1 MCIRD
6 RIGIAII
13 GAALATLHYKNS
25 KHVTLVEPKAEVSE
39 SGEIE
44 DDEI

>member
-1 MCIRD
+1 M
-6 RIGIAII
+6 IGIAII
-13 GAALATLHYKNS
+13 GLALATLHYKNGQQ
-25 KHVTLVEPKAEVSE
+25 VPVAEQKPGVSE

>member
-1 MCIRD
+1 M
-6 RIGIAII
+6 IGIAII
-13 GAALATLHYKNS
+13 GAAFATIHYKNS
-25 KHVTLVEPKAEVSE
+25 QNVTVVEQRVEVSE

>member
-1 MCIRD
+1 M
-6 RIGIAII
+6 IGIAII
-13 GAALATLHYKNS
+13 GGALATLHYKNS
-25 KHVTLVEPKAEVSE
+25 QQVTLVEPKAEVSE

>member
-1 MCIRD
+1 M
-6 RIGIAII
+6 IGIAII

-25 KHVTLVEPKAEVSE
+25 QNVTVIEKKSEISE